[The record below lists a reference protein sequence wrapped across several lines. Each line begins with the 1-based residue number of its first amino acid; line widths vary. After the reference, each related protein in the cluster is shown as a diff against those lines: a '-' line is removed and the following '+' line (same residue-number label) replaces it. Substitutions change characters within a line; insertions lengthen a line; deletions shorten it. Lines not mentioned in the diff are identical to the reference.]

1 MVRSTDEVFQDHLRR
16 REQGDLESDIAQNY
30 AQDVV
35 IMSNFGTFHGHD
47 GVRQSESILHQQL
60 PSGRHYTY
68 VQSLTDQSIAFEK
81 WDGTSTRMHVK
92 DGVDFFIIKDGRI
105 QLQLIY
111 YKPLPVSQ

>member
-1 MVRSTDEVFQDHLRR
+1 MVRSTDEVFQDHLHKRK
-16 REQGDLESDIAQNY
+16 QGDLESDIAQNY

-35 IMSNFGTFHGHD
+35 VMSNFGIFHGHD

-81 WDGTSTRMHVK
+81 WDGTSSRMHVK
-92 DGVDFFIIKDGRI
+92 DGVDFFIIKDGLI

-111 YKPLPVSQ
+111 SKPLPVSK